1 MMMVSENSYSVFDIL
16 GKQHETLFAILDAAR
31 DEKILATLLFET
43 APDTY
48 QSLFEGL
55 RAQKLIKV
63 SPYLVQLSGQ
73 PQLLKTLIE
82 KGWGNSWGIY
92 LTGKQPFH
100 SLLEH
105 LRGLMNVTLEDG
117 RKAFFRFYDPRVLRV
132 FLTVCNQEQGREF
145 LGSIESYWMEGKNP
159 KQLLQFSY
167 QNGYLESKSASVSLS

>member
-1 MMMVSENSYSVFDIL
+1 MMTVSENLPSVFDIL

-73 PQLLKTLIE
+73 PQLLKTLIDT
-82 KGWGNSWGIY
+82 GWGNSWGIY
-92 LTGKQPFH
+92 LTCAQPFH
-100 SLLEH
+100 QLLEH
-105 LRGLMNVTLEDG
+105 LRSLTMVTLEDG
-117 RKAFFRFYDPRVLRV
+117 KKAFFRFYDLRVLRV
-132 FLTVCNQEQGREF
+132 FLKICSQEQGMEF
-145 LGSIESYWMEGKNP
+145 FGSINSYWMEGKEAT
-159 KQLLQFSY
+159 QLLQFTCKT
-167 QNGYLESKSASVSLS
+167 GDVELKSFAVL